1 MSARPIEQK
10 VASRAARPRRTRTA
24 ARAKRA
30 LDVCGALIL
39 LVLLSWLFG
48 LIALAIRLDS
58 RGPALFR
65 QRRIGRDGRPFE
77 LVKFRTMVENAEA
90 MVDSLRERSRDPNWL
105 LLDDDPRVTRVGRI
119 LRRTSLDEL
128 PEFWHVLRGQM
139 SLVGPRPLSEQDQRN
154 VPSWGGSRSEVP
166 PGLTG
171 LWQVTGRTTISF
183 EDMVRLDCL
192 YVKNWTLR
200 RDLMLLV
207 RTVPALLTA
216 RGAN

>member
-10 VASRAARPRRTRTA
+10 AASIAARPHRTRAA

-77 LVKFRTMVENAEA
+77 LVKFRTMVENAET

-128 PEFWHVLRGQM
+128 PEFWHVLWGQM

-171 LWQVTGRTTISF
+171 LWQVTGRTMISF

>member
-1 MSARPIEQK
+1 M
-10 VASRAARPRRTRTA
+10 
-24 ARAKRA
+24 AKRA

-128 PEFWHVLRGQM
+128 PEFWHVLWGQM